1 MKPLA
6 LVLLI
11 PLMGCVY
18 HARPGELAA
27 SRATIPVSERNVAW
41 QHAITALLDNG
52 YVPQVLNEAAGYIGA
67 RRRDDLDN
75 GPLVGSLATVVFTP
89 EGVVRVEV
97 SGVGIGTS
105 EKTFLD
111 AITTRQN
118 GIMAGIIAT
127 HAAARPVTPP
137 PPAEPMR

>member
-1 MKPLA
+1 MKPLVI
-6 LVLLI
+6 VLLI

-18 HARPGELAA
+18 HARPGDLAV
-27 SRATIPVSERNVAW
+27 SRATIPLSERNVAW

-105 EKTFLD
+105 EKAFLD
-111 AITTRQN
+111 AIATRQN
-118 GIMAGIIAT
+118 DIMAGILAT
-127 HAAARPVTPP
+127 HAAHPLTPP
-137 PPAEPMR
+137 PPAEPTR